1 MLSYSCESLNFNR
14 KQLSQLNVRWNNIY
28 RKIVNMNL
36 WESVKELMCFCER
49 VDSVHLHAERKL
61 LFVQKL
67 FQAAS
72 NALCILCL
80 HVYNVM

>member
-1 MLSYSCESLNFNR
+1 
-14 KQLSQLNVRWNNIY
+14 
-28 RKIVNMNL
+28 MNL